1 MIEMEHLRT
10 YRLTLTVRG
19 LLHIGNGQ
27 KLPKKEYLF
36 DARTGTVSF
45 LDEQSFFDLLIR
57 FHLADEF
64 ERFCLSRQ
72 TDLYSFLLRDCRLT
86 NEQLKTA
93 IRYQIKAGDALDE
106 NHALRDISRF
116 VRNGSGSAYVP
127 GSSVKGAVR
136 TALLFQKMMADGMQS
151 GRTMQS
157 FFEENYLHTLA
168 LTPNA
173 KNAVNSLM
181 RGIQISDSEPI
192 ADSRLTLASKTDG
205 FVDGSTNRINLCREC
220 VIPDTPIHFRMTLD
234 RSVLQNAITRESV
247 LKALD
252 ALEQYYQRNY
262 QVHFD
267 APFNLA
273 PAPSGHMMR
282 LGGGAGFLTKSLAYP
297 YLGKQKGLSYTS
309 SQLARFF
316 RAHHH
321 ENDPQ
326 LGISPRTMK
335 YGAYRGKYYAFG
347 LCEVSI
353 Q

>member
-1 MIEMEHLRT
+1 MIEMEHLQT
-10 YRLTLTVRG
+10 YRLTLTARG

-27 KLPKKEYLF
+27 KLPKKDYLF
-36 DARTGTVSF
+36 DYRTGTVLF

-57 FHLADEF
+57 FHLVDAF
-64 ERFCLSRQ
+64 ECFCLSRQ

-106 NHALRDISRF
+106 HHSLRDISRF
-116 VRNGSGSAYVP
+116 IRNGSGSAYVP

-136 TALLFQKMMADGMQS
+136 TALLFQKIMEDGTQN

-157 FFEENYLHTLA
+157 FSEENYLHTLA
-168 LTPNA
+168 LTLNT

-192 ADSRLTLASKTDG
+192 ADSRLTLASKNDG
-205 FVDGSTNRINLCREC
+205 FADGSTNQINLCREC
-220 VIPDTPIHFRMTLD
+220 VMPDTPIHLRMTLD
-234 RSVLQNAITRESV
+234 HSVLQNAITMESI

-252 ALEQYYQRNY
+252 ALEQYYQRTY
-262 QVHFD
+262 QEHFD
-267 APFNLA
+267 APFDYA
-273 PAPSGHMMR
+273 SAPSGHMMR
-282 LGGGAGFLTKSLAYP
+282 LGGGAGFFTKSLAYP
-297 YLGKQKGLSYTS
+297 YLGKQQGLIYTS
-309 SQLARFF
+309 GQLARFF
-316 RAHHH
+316 RAHRH
-321 ENDPQ
+321 EKDPQ

-347 LCEVSI
+347 LCEVNI